1 MFEQQPKNQEIRE
14 MLIQLHDELERTQ
27 TLDENERSMMRHL
40 INDIQEALNRQAG
53 SDQPPAEPT
62 IITRLEKAV
71 SLLEVEHPTLTAAIQ
86 KALDTLNVA
95 GI

>member
-27 TLDENERSMMRHL
+27 TLDENERTMMRHL

-53 SDQPPAEPT
+53 TDQPQAEPT